1 MSTPF
6 SNMADAVESIRTRMK
21 NAAER
26 AGRDPSEVELIAVSK
41 THPVEAVREARG
53 CGLRLFG
60 ENKVQE
66 ARAKIPDAPSDLRW
80 HLIGHLQ
87 SNKIRHALPLF
98 EMIHSVDS
106 LELAT
111 QIDRIA
117 MELGSFPKVLLEVNV
132 AGEASKFGFQPEL
145 LRTQMEKLIALP
157 RLQIDGL
164 MTIAPYAEEA
174 EASRP
179 SFRQLRELR
188 DELATEQNIQLTH
201 LSMGMSG
208 DFEVAIEEG
217 STLIRVGTSIFGA
230 RNYSKMQREKTEPS

>member
-1 MSTPF
+1 MSET
-6 SNMADAVESIRTRMK
+6 NMTDAIALIQSRM
-21 NAAER
+21 AAAATR
-26 AGRDPSEVELIAVSK
+26 AGRNPSDVELIAVSK
-41 THPVEAVREARG
+41 THPVEAIREARD

-66 ARAKIPDAPSDLRW
+66 ARAKIPDAPADLRW

-111 QIDRIA
+111 QINRIA
-117 MELGSFPKVLLEVNV
+117 DELGLFPRILLEVNV
-132 AGEASKFGFQPEL
+132 AGESSKFGFPPD
-145 LRTQMEKLIALP
+145 KLCEQIEQIIALP

-164 MTIAPYAEEA
+164 MTIAPYAEEP
-174 EASRP
+174 ELSRP
-179 SFRQLRELR
+179 FFAQLRQLR
-188 DELATEQNIQLTH
+188 DKLATEQHIPLTH

-217 STLIRVGTSIFGA
+217 ATLIRIGTAIFGA
-230 RNYSKMQREKTEPS
+230 RSYAKKSAV

>member
-1 MSTPF
+1 
-6 SNMADAVESIRTRMK
+6 MADAIDSIETRIS
-21 NAAER
+21 AAAQR
-26 AGRDPSEVELIAVSK
+26 AGRERSSIELIAVSK
-41 THPVEAVREARG
+41 THPLEAIREARD

-117 MELGSFPKVLLEVNV
+117 MELGLFPKVLLEVNV
-132 AGEASKFGFQPEL
+132 AGESSKFGFPPAKL
-145 LRTQMEKLIALP
+145 LAQMEALIALP

-164 MTIAPYAEEA
+164 MTIAPYAEDA
-174 EASRP
+174 ETSRP
-179 SFRQLRELR
+179 FFQQLRRLR
-188 DELATEQNIQLTH
+188 DQLASEQSIPLAH

-217 STLIRVGTSIFGA
+217 ATLIRVGRAIFGVRSYA
-230 RNYSKMQREKTEPS
+230 KNKPD

>member
-1 MSTPF
+1 
-6 SNMADAVESIRTRMK
+6 MADAIDSIETRIS
-21 NAAER
+21 AAAQR
-26 AGRDPSEVELIAVSK
+26 AGRERSSIELIAVSK
-41 THPVEAVREARG
+41 THPLEAIREARD

-117 MELGSFPKVLLEVNV
+117 MELGLFPKVLLEVNV
-132 AGEASKFGFQPEL
+132 AGESSKFGFQSDKL
-145 LRTQMEKLIALP
+145 LTQMEALIALP

-164 MTIAPYAEEA
+164 MTIAPYAEDA

-179 SFRQLRELR
+179 FFQQLRQLRDR
-188 DELATEQNIQLTH
+188 LASEQSIPLAH

-217 STLIRVGTSIFGA
+217 ATLIRVGNAIFGVRSYA
-230 RNYSKMQREKTEPS
+230 KNKPD

>member
-1 MSTPF
+1 
-6 SNMADAVESIRTRMK
+6 MADAVDSIETRIRS
-21 NAAER
+21 AAQR
-26 AGRDPSEVELIAVSK
+26 AGRARSSIELIAVSK
-41 THPVEAVREARG
+41 THPLEAIREARE

-80 HLIGHLQ
+80 HLVGHLQ

-117 MELGSFPKVLLEVNV
+117 MELGLFPRVLLEVNV
-132 AGEASKFGFQPEL
+132 AGESTKFGFRPESIG
-145 LRTQMEKLIALP
+145 TQMEKLMALP

-164 MTIAPYAEEA
+164 MTIAPYTETPEEA
-174 EASRP
+174 RP
-179 SFRQLRELR
+179 YFRQLRELR
-188 DELATEQNIQLTH
+188 DGLGVPLTH

-217 STLIRVGTSIFGA
+217 ATLIRVGTAIFGS
-230 RNYSKMQREKTEPS
+230 RPKREKTEPS

>member
-1 MSTPF
+1 MNTLF
-6 SNMADAVESIRTRMK
+6 SNIAEAIESIQSRIAS
-21 NAAER
+21 AAAR
-26 AGRDPSEVELIAVSK
+26 AGRQISEIELIAVSK
-41 THPVEAVREARG
+41 TQPLEAIREARD

-66 ARAKIPDAPSDLRW
+66 ARAKVADAPSDLRW

-106 LELAT
+106 MELAV
-111 QIDRIA
+111 QINRIA
-117 MELGSFPKVLLEVNV
+117 EEMGLFPKILLEVNV
-132 AGEASKFGFQPEL
+132 AGESSKFGFQPDV
-145 LRTQMEKLIALP
+145 LRKQIEAIMAFP

-164 MTIAPYAEEA
+164 MTIAPYNENADL
-174 EASRP
+174 SRP
-179 SFRQLRELR
+179 FFKQLRKLR
-188 DELATEQNIQLTH
+188 DDLTLEHNSPLAH

-217 STLIRVGTSIFGA
+217 ATLVRVGTAIFGA
-230 RNYSKMQREKTEPS
+230 RNYSKNKSD

>member
-1 MSTPF
+1 
-6 SNMADAVESIRTRMK
+6 MADAVDSIESRICAT
-21 NAAER
+21 AQR
-26 AGRDPSEVELIAVSK
+26 AGRERSSIELIAVSK
-41 THPVEAVREARG
+41 THPLQAIREARD

-98 EMIHSVDS
+98 ELIHSVDS

-117 MELGSFPKVLLEVNV
+117 MELGLFPKVLLEVNV
-132 AGEASKFGFQPEL
+132 AGESSKFGFQPDQL
-145 LRTQMEKLIALP
+145 LTQMEPLLALP

-164 MTIAPYAEEA
+164 MTIAPYAEEP
-174 EASRP
+174 EESRP
-179 SFRQLRELR
+179 FFRQLRELR
-188 DELATEQNIQLTH
+188 DRLAGEMAIPLTH

-217 STLIRVGTSIFGA
+217 ATLIRVGTAIFGA
-230 RNYSKMQREKTEPS
+230 RSYAKTLRQAD

>member
-1 MSTPF
+1 
-6 SNMADAVESIRTRMK
+6 MADAVDSIETRI
-21 NAAER
+21 NSAAQR
-26 AGRDPSEVELIAVSK
+26 AGRERSSIELIAVSK
-41 THPVEAVREARG
+41 THPLEAIREARD

-106 LELAT
+106 LELAS

-117 MELGSFPKVLLEVNV
+117 MELGLFPRVLLEVNV
-132 AGEASKFGFQPEL
+132 AGESTKFGFRPESIG
-145 LRTQMEKLIALP
+145 TQMEKLLALP

-164 MTIAPYAEEA
+164 MTIAPYTEKPEEA
-174 EASRP
+174 RP
-179 SFRQLRELR
+179 YFRQLRELR
-188 DELATEQNIQLTH
+188 DSLGIPLTH

-217 STLIRVGTSIFGA
+217 ATLIRVGTSIFGA
-230 RNYSKMQREKTEPS
+230 RPKREKTELS

>member
-1 MSTPF
+1 MPMSTTF
-6 SNMADAVESIRTRMK
+6 SHMADAIDAIQERIAQ
-21 NAAER
+21 AAAR
-26 AGRDPSEVELIAVSK
+26 AGRLPSEIELIAVSK
-41 THPVEAVREARG
+41 THPLEAIREARD

-66 ARAKIPDAPSDLRW
+66 TRAKVVDAPSDLRW

-87 SNKIRHALPLF
+87 SNKIRHALPIF

-106 LELAT
+106 LDLAK

-117 MELGSFPKVLLEVNV
+117 EELGLFPKILLEVNV
-132 AGEASKFGFQPEL
+132 AGESSKFGFSPDA
-145 LRTQMEKLIALP
+145 LRASIEALCALP
-157 RLQIDGL
+157 RLQIEGL

-174 EASRP
+174 ELSRP
-179 SFRQLRELR
+179 FFQQLRGLR
-188 DELATEQNIQLTH
+188 DELAIDRNIPLAH

-217 STLIRVGTSIFGA
+217 ATLVRVGTAIFGA
-230 RNYSKMQREKTEPS
+230 RNYAKNKAV